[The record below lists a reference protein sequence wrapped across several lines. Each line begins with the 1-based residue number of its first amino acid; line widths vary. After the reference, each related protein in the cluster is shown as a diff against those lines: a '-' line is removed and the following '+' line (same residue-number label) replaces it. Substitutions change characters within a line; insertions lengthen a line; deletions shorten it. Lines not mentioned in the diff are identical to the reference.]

1 MIQLSRLHPAVI
13 LFRVE
18 LLAIF
23 EKLVFAITF
32 RILRI
37 LMEHIKI
44 KNSLESKLQSFYI
57 CSFRILNIL
66 KVIAILIQNTYLLEK
81 SNLSLGDFESG
92 GGVSVENTEW
102 NIVE

>member
-57 CSFRILNIL
+57 CSVRILNTL
-66 KVIAILIQNTYLLEK
+66 EVIAKT
-81 SNLSLGDFESG
+81 SF
-92 GGVSVENTEW
+92 
-102 NIVE
+102 